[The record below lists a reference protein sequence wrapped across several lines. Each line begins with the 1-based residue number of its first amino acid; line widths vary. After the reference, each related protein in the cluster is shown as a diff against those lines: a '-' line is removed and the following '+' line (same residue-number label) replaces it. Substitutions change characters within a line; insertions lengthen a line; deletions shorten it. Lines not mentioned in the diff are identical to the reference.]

1 MYEVKVVRYPVNQA
15 CLKIYQSA
23 NSLQSSFS
31 SRIEGDTRMEA
42 AEQLNKIN
50 ASLSSM
56 LALYQS
62 MLSEHIEATRKT
74 VQTMEDADVEI
85 GLGIFNGFK

>member
-1 MYEVKVVRYPVNQA
+1 
-15 CLKIYQSA
+15 
-23 NSLQSSFS
+23 
-31 SRIEGDTRMEA
+31 MEA